1 VRTVRGVHD
10 PGAMCHAFDM
20 LARWMLGDAE
30 GATAGAA
37 RLRAMIPALAPYD
50 AAFSSCADALLAA
63 LEGDIERCGAAAAQA
78 AAVAEEQAFNAW
90 EMMAAVLQG
99 YSRAL
104 GHQPERGVAQ
114 MQRALEAWVA
124 TGAHNLRPLFLGLL
138 AEAWMAQGQAGS
150 ALAAAQSGLEAM
162 AGGERCWAPLLL
174 GVQADAL
181 ALQGDAVAARSCRDE
196 ALRAAQAMDA
206 AGWAQRLREPRRPA
220 ARGLLGG
227 WEGRR
232 LEDSEEGRSE
242 GRSEGQSA

>member
-1 VRTVRGVHD
+1 
-10 PGAMCHAFDM
+10 
-20 LARWMLGDAE
+20 
-30 GATAGAA
+30 
-37 RLRAMIPALAPYD
+37 
-50 AAFSSCADALLAA
+50 
-63 LEGDIERCGAAAAQA
+63 
-78 AAVAEEQAFNAW
+78 VAEEQAFNAW

-138 AEAWMAQGQAGS
+138 AEAWMAQGQAGP

-174 GVQADAL
+174 GARADAL
-181 ALQGDAVAARSCRDE
+181 ALQGHAEAAQAARDD
-196 ALRAAQAMDA
+196 AMRAAQAMGA
-206 AGWAQRLREPRRPA
+206 AGWARRLQAPPRPA
-220 ARGLLGG
+220 TRSRGSGHEP
-227 WEGRR
+227 W
-232 LEDSEEGRSE
+232 SPE

>member
-181 ALQGDAVAARSCRDE
+181 ALQGHAAAAQAARDE
-196 ALRAAQAMDA
+196 ATLAAQAMGALGWTLRLHAPPRSMARSRA
-206 AGWAQRLREPRRPA
+206 AGREPWSP
-220 ARGLLGG
+220 
-227 WEGRR
+227 
-232 LEDSEEGRSE
+232 E